1 MGRRTRAAA
10 RDDRVPVA
18 AEISGGYRAEPGEA
32 SGQDFWLVLP
42 MCFTNRHITEDGT
55 EYRDCFV
62 DFDGIIRLPYGRPHA
77 ESVTHWVY
85 LPTLPGMTVHST
97 LGQDA
102 QTALRNAL
110 G

>member
-42 MCFTNRHITEDGT
+42 MYFTNRHITEDGT

-62 DFDGIIRLPYGRPHA
+62 DFDGIIRLPYGRPSA
-77 ESVTHWVY
+77 ESVTHWAY